1 MTVTINIPQEFEEH
15 YTRDR
20 FEDSLERIRAD
31 IKYALEASLIRLAGN
46 YELELIEMLRD
57 AFKEVEYNG

>member
-1 MTVTINIPQEFEEH
+1 MTVAINIPQEFEEH

-20 FEDSLERIRAD
+20 FVDSLERIRAD
-31 IKYALEASLIRLAGN
+31 INYALKTSQIRLAGN

-57 AFKEVEYNG
+57 AFKEE